1 MTEGPFCD
9 WSFLQINIKQN
20 GALLWAGLQL
30 FLMLLFG
37 FLILLLLLF
46 FFFCATYLVVMSDS
60 LWPYGLYTARLL
72 CPWDSPGKN
81 TGVDWNFLLQG
92 IFPTQDGIR
101 ICCVSYIASRF
112 LTHWAI
118 MVNPSSFLLSYT
130 MLSLVFK
137 RASSSIQVTQI
148 SCMIEL
154 KLMSRYQK
162 VDFHVIFHK
171 SYLDLVLNHGWKFQS
186 PS

>member
-1 MTEGPFCD
+1 MELCCGLAFSYSSCFCLVF
-9 WSFLQINIKQN
+9 FL
-20 GALLWAGLQL
+20 
-30 FLMLLFG
+30 FF
-37 FLILLLLLF
+37 FF
-46 FFFCATYLVVMSDS
+46 FFFCAMYLVVMSDS
-60 LWPYGLYTARLL
+60 LWPYGLYTAGLL

-81 TGVDWNFLLQG
+81 TGVDCNFLLQG
-92 IFPTQDGIR
+92 IFPTQDGIC

-118 MVNPSSFLLSYT
+118 TVNPSSFLLSYT

-137 RASSSIQVTQI
+137 KASSSIQVTQI

-171 SYLDLVLNHGWKFQS
+171 SYLDLVLNHDWKFQS